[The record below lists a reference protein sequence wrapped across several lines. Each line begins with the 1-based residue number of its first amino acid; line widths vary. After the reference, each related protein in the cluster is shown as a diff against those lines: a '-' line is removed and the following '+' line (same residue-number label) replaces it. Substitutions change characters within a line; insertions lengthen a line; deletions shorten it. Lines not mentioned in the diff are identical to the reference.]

1 MIKVFKIH
9 LIIFW
14 GILAIASDAFTS
26 EVSKQYIQSENP
38 KTKTEKNLMGAFAGE
53 SQARNRYTFF
63 AGAAKKEGLVQ
74 IADIFTKP
82 LDESQFKYLRA
93 MADRSTLTTWARS
106 TVESRHR

>member
-38 KTKTEKNLMGAFAGE
+38 KTKT
-53 SQARNRYTFF
+53 
-63 AGAAKKEGLVQ
+63 KK
-74 IADIFTKP
+74 I
-82 LDESQFKYLRA
+82 
-93 MADRSTLTTWARS
+93 
-106 TVESRHR
+106 